1 MGGFGVP
8 ENSFDGLDGIDAR
21 RFIDATQLESG
32 IALMSLLIRPARP
45 GDRAALMAMLQEFSS
60 YLQAINPEPSPQDE
74 WAGPAEKERCVALSF
89 EADPVVA
96 TAIAEQG
103 GRAVGYLA
111 WHMGVFEIY
120 KALFVAGLFV
130 TKAAR
135 GGGVGRALM
144 EEARRIA
151 TARGAEHVAWM
162 VWRQNPAALAF
173 YERLGA
179 EIYDENMQM
188 IWKIGGGS

>member
-1 MGGFGVP
+1 MGGFAVP
-8 ENSFDGLDGIDAR
+8 ANSLDGLDGTHACRFMDAMNL
-21 RFIDATQLESG
+21 QSG
-32 IALMSLLIRPARP
+32 VALMSLLIRPVRT
-45 GDRAALMAMLQEFSS
+45 GDRAALKAMLQEFSD
-60 YLQAINPEPSPQDE
+60 YLQGIDPEPSPQDD
-74 WAGPAEKERCVALSF
+74 WAGPAEMERCIALSF

-96 TAIAEQG
+96 TLIAEQD
-103 GRAVGYLA
+103 GRPVGYLA
-111 WHMGVFEIY
+111 WHMGIFEIY

-135 GGGVGRALM
+135 RGGVGLALM

-151 TARGAEHVAWM
+151 TERGAEYVAWM

-179 EIYDENMQM
+179 EKYDDNMQM
-188 IWKIGGGS
+188 IWRIGA